1 MARRRRGNLEGSV
14 FYRKDRKLWAVTVT
28 LGYDEHGKLRRVT
41 KYAKTKDEAVR
52 LLSDMQRQARTGT
65 LPEPVRLS
73 VGDYLQHW
81 LEDVMRPTLR
91 PSTYA
96 RYESIVRNHL
106 MPRIG
111 RTKLQQL
118 KPSQV
123 QALYSAMEEDGVGAR
138 TRELAHTVLRKALQQ
153 AVEWGYLAANPSD
166 RVHRPR
172 APKRTMNVLTPEQA
186 QRLLAEASGHR
197 LYALLVV
204 LLTCGLRWGEA
215 AALQWEDVDLNR
227 GTLTVRRSVTEVK
240 GKHVVGEPK
249 TARGRRQ
256 IAMPSIAI
264 QALREHRKQMLA
276 EGHPGP
282 WVFCDQEGGLL
293 RLPNFRRRVLF
304 PLLDRAG
311 LPRIRPHDLRHTCAT
326 LLLAQGV
333 HPKIV
338 SEMLGHAQISITLDT
353 YSHVL
358 PTLQREAAD
367 RMDAL
372 FSRS

>member
-1 MARRRRGNLEGSV
+1 MARRRRGNLEGSI

-28 LGYDEHGKLRRVT
+28 LGYDDRGKLRRVT
-41 KYAKTKDEAVR
+41 KYAKTKDEAVQ
-52 LLSDMQRQARTGT
+52 LLADLQRQAGQG
-65 LPEPVRLS
+65 LLAEPSRVT
-73 VGDYLQHW
+73 VGEYMQHW
-81 LEDVMRPTLR
+81 LDDVMRPKLR
-91 PSTYA
+91 PSTYT
-96 RYESIVRNHL
+96 RYETVVRLHIV
-106 MPRIG
+106 PRIG

-123 QALYSAMEEDGVGAR
+123 QAFYTKMEADGVGAR
-138 TRELAHTVLRKALQQ
+138 TRELCHVVLRKALQQ
-153 AVEWGYLAANPSD
+153 AVQWGYLAVNPCD
-166 RVHRPR
+166 RVERPR
-172 APKRTMNVLTPEQA
+172 AAKRTMNVLTPAQA
-186 QRLLAEASGHR
+186 QRLLAEARGHR

-215 AALQWEDVDLNR
+215 AALQWEDVDLKR

-249 TARGRRQ
+249 TAAGRRQ
-256 IAMPSIAI
+256 IVLPKLAVE
-264 QALREHRKQMLA
+264 ALREHRKRMLA
-276 EGHPGP
+276 EGHAAS
-282 WVFCDQEGGLL
+282 WVFCDSEGGLL

-304 PLLDRAG
+304 PLLQQAG
-311 LPRIRPHDLRHTCAT
+311 LPAIRPHDLRHTAAT

-338 SEMLGHAQISITLDT
+338 SERLGHSQVGITLDT

-358 PTLQREAAD
+358 PTMQREAAD
-367 RMDAL
+367 RLDAL

>member
-1 MARRRRGNLEGSV
+1 MSNRRRRGRGEGSIR
-14 FYRKDRKLWAVTVT
+14 RKPGRDLWEVTVN
-28 LGYDEHGKLRRVT
+28 LGYDAQGKRRRIT
-41 KYAKTKDEAVR
+41 KYAKTKREALA
-52 LLSDMQRQARTGT
+52 LLAELQQQAATGT
-65 LPEPVRLS
+65 LPEPTRLT
-73 VGDYLQHW
+73 VEAYLTHW

-96 RYESIVRNHL
+96 RYESLVRNHL
-106 MPRIG
+106 VPRIG

-123 QALYSAMEEDGVGAR
+123 QALYSQMEADGVGAR
-138 TRELAHTVLRKALQQ
+138 TRELAHVVLRKALQQ
-153 AVEWGYLAANPSD
+153 AVEWGYLATNPCD
-166 RVHRPR
+166 RVRRPR
-172 APKRTMNVLTPEQA
+172 APKRRMEVLTPEQA
-186 QRLLAEASGHR
+186 ARLLEEARGHR

-215 AALQWEDVDLNR
+215 AALQWEDVDLKR
-227 GTLTVRRSVTEVK
+227 ATLTIRRSVTEVK
-240 GKHVVGEPK
+240 GKHVIGEPK

-256 IAMPSIAI
+256 IALPKVAVE
-264 QALREHRKQMLA
+264 ALREHRKRMLA

-282 WVFCDQEGGLL
+282 WVFCDQDGGLL

-326 LLLAQGV
+326 LLLSQGV
-333 HPKIV
+333 HPKVV
-338 SEMLGHAQISITLDT
+338 SEMLGHAQVSITLDV

-358 PTLQREAAD
+358 PTLQREAAS

-372 FSRS
+372 FS